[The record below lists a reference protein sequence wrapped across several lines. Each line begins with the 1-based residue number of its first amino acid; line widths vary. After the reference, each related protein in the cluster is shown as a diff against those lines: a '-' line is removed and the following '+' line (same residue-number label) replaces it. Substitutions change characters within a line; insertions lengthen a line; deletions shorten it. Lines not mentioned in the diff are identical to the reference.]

1 MLLPLCDLQLVK
13 MEWKHIS
20 VSVYLQKL
28 ELMLLSSVFLGK
40 QVVILVMKK
49 LLVCRT
55 KCISLPIL

>member
-1 MLLPLCDLQLVK
+1 

-49 LLVCRT
+49 LFVEL
-55 KCISLPIL
+55 SA